1 MKEHTLLTHEQ
12 RSTNELIE
20 RQYLNRMGKYIKLF
34 LKLKLLLHK
43 IKSCEIM
50 QNCPLTESC
59 NVANDG
65 TCFSI
70 IQVQSAAIKKMCTN
84 AFLHIQVMH
93 HDHANSELFKLKF
106 SILICIWSSK
116 LSSWNK
122 YRGIDNSRTKIK
134 LEFCGTIA
142 PLSLALHKFCWKF
155 CQE

>member
-1 MKEHTLLTHEQ
+1 
-12 RSTNELIE
+12 
-20 RQYLNRMGKYIKLF
+20 MGTYIKLF

-142 PLSLALHKFCWKF
+142 PLSLALHNFC
-155 CQE
+155 